1 MKKILKYAI
10 AIVSLSISNLSFAS
24 ACYVSVVSPTNS
36 PISNVSVQGIKS
48 DDSTT
53 TIVTTNEAGKV
64 VVRWNDTEPLKSIYI
79 DGQEK
84 NGCEP
89 FKGVVLIKIEVSEG

>member
-1 MKKILKYAI
+1 MKKIFRYTI
-10 AIVSLSISNLSFAS
+10 VIVSLSIPKLLFAG
-24 ACYVSVVSPTNS
+24 ACYVSVVSPTNN
-36 PISNVSVQGIKS
+36 PIANVSVQGVKS

-53 TIVTTNEAGKV
+53 TITTTNEAGKV
-64 VVRWNDTEPLKSIYI
+64 VIRWNDNEPLKSIYI

-89 FKGVVLIKIEVSEG
+89 SKGLILIKNEVN